1 MKPVIVFDL
10 WGDYAHFRKYF
21 TTTSPL
27 TFLLPP
33 RTALMG
39 LIGAVCGLKK
49 EGYIPAF
56 AGDQA
61 QLAVSIRTPAKKV
74 RMAENLI
81 DTKTALLM
89 GKIRNR
95 TQIRLELVKDPRYR
109 VYVSLQNQALRDLL
123 KEMLVGHK
131 CVYTPYLGISE
142 LIANFSYV
150 GEYVAEA
157 RAPDEHVNIVSAL
170 NADLIRDLTIEDNK
184 EYFSE
189 VMPCDMAADRSVTRY
204 SKIVYERNGQ
214 AINARVTECVELEQ
228 GEFIAF
234 M

>member
-1 MKPVIVFDL
+1 MQPVIVFDL

-39 LIGAVCGLKK
+39 LIGAISGLKK
-49 EGYIPAF
+49 EEYIPAL

-61 QLAVSIRTPAKKV
+61 QLAVSICTPAKKV

-81 DTKTALLM
+81 DTKTALFM
-89 GKIRNR
+89 GKIKNR

-109 VYVSLQNQALRDLL
+109 VYVGLQSQALRDLL
-123 KEMLVGHK
+123 KEMLVAHK

-142 LIANFSYV
+142 LIANFSFV
-150 GEYVAEA
+150 GEYEAEA

-214 AINARVTECVELEQ
+214 AINAHVTECVELEQ

>member
-1 MKPVIVFDL
+1 MQPVIVFDL

-27 TFLLPP
+27 TFSLPP
-33 RTALMG
+33 RTVLMG
-39 LIGAVCGLKK
+39 LMGAVCGLKK
-49 EGYIPAF
+49 EEYIKVF

-61 QLAVSIRTPAKKV
+61 RLAVSICHPTKKV
-74 RMAENLI
+74 RVAENFI

-109 VYVSLQNQALRDLL
+109 VYVSLKNKALHDLL
-123 KEMLVGHK
+123 KGMLAAHK

-150 GEYVAEA
+150 GEYATEA
-157 RAPDEHVNIVSAL
+157 RAPDKHVNIVSAL

-189 VMPCDMAADRSVTRY
+189 VMPCDMAEDRSVTRY

-214 AINARVTECVELEQ
+214 SVKARVTECLELEK

>member
-1 MKPVIVFDL
+1 MQPVIAFDL

-27 TFLLPP
+27 TFSLPP
-33 RTALMG
+33 RTVLMG
-39 LIGAVCGLKK
+39 LIRAVCGLKK
-49 EGYIPAF
+49 EEYIKIF

-61 QLAVSIRTPAKKV
+61 RLAVSICLPTKKV
-74 RMAENLI
+74 RVAENFI

-109 VYVSLQNQALRDLL
+109 VYVSLKNKALHDLL
-123 KEMLVGHK
+123 KGMLVARK
-131 CVYTPYLGISE
+131 CLSPYLGISE

-150 GEYVAEA
+150 GEYTTEA
-157 RAPDEHVNIVSAL
+157 RAPDKHVNIVTAL

-184 EYFSE
+184 EYSQ
-189 VMPCDMAADRSVTRY
+189 R
-204 SKIVYERNGQ
+204 
-214 AINARVTECVELEQ
+214 
-228 GEFIAF
+228 
-234 M
+234 

>member
-1 MKPVIVFDL
+1 MQPVIVFDL

-49 EGYIPAF
+49 EEYIPAL

-74 RMAENLI
+74 RMAENLV
-81 DTKTALLM
+81 DTKSALLM
-89 GKIRNR
+89 GRIKNR

-109 VYVSLQNQALRDLL
+109 VYVSLENLALRDLF
-123 KEMLVGHK
+123 KEMLLAHK

-142 LIANFSYV
+142 LIANFAYV
-150 GEYVAEA
+150 GEYDAEA
-157 RAPDEHVNIVSAL
+157 KAPDEHVNIVSAL
-170 NADLIRDLTIEDNK
+170 NADLVRDLTIEDGK